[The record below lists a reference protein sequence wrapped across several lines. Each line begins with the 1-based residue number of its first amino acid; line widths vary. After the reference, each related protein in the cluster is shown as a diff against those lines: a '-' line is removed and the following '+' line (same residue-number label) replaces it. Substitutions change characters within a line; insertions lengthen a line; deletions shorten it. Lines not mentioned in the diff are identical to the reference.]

1 MPGKQLLG
9 MRVQLSVAAFNVTPL
24 WQQFMPRRKAITQ
37 VVSDLLYSVSVYPP
51 LYFEQ
56 FKPETTF
63 EKWAAVE
70 VSSLHSAPEDMEHLL
85 LPGGTYAVF
94 RYKSE
99 GGNPA
104 IFQYIYGTWLPASNY
119 RLSPLPHFE
128 ILDKLYL
135 HGHPD
140 SEETICIPVQPK

>member
-85 LPGGTYAVF
+85 LPGGELGTFKHGRGPVPDGTRLRLHPVSVF
-94 RYKSE
+94 LS
-99 GGNPA
+99 
-104 IFQYIYGTWLPASNY
+104 
-119 RLSPLPHFE
+119 RLS
-128 ILDKLYL
+128 KNA
-135 HGHPD
+135 
-140 SEETICIPVQPK
+140 K